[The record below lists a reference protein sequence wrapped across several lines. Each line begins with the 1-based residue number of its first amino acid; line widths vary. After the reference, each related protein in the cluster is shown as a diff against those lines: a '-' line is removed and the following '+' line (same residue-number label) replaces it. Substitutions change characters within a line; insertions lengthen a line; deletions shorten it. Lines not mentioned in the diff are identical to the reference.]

1 MKFVCN
7 CLKSVNNFRYYG
19 TTQFKPALIRDM
31 WQPVIGLEVH
41 AQILSASKLF
51 SRVGAKYGAPPNTQV
66 GIFEA
71 AHPGTLP
78 ILNKRCVEAAIKT
91 ALALQAQVIKVS
103 HFDRKHY
110 FYPDLPDS
118 SLGIILSN
126 IFQAGYQITQKDSPV
141 AKDGCISFNVPV
153 QECSMKFYS
162 HAVRLT
168 QLQLEEDS
176 GKSIHDAKSNR
187 VLVDLNRAGLPLM
200 ELVFAPDLRD
210 GEEAA
215 ALIKELSLILTRVG
229 TCSCRMEEGALRIDA
244 NISVHKQG
252 EPLGERTEVK
262 NLNSIRSLV
271 KAINYEIQRQIDIL
285 EAGGTVLNETL
296 RFDAINNTTIKM
308 RDKDT
313 IHDYRF
319 MPEPNLPPLRLHD
332 SLDASCIPNSS
343 LDIND
348 IRMKMNELPEETR
361 QRLISNYG
369 ISLEDAIILVNDDAL
384 VEYFLDVMSAT
395 NSHNGQLVSNLLL
408 NNLLGTLNSLDVDIK
423 DSILSP
429 SAFAEIVH
437 LLESGQILHAVALK
451 IMELICFSGD
461 KRTPS
466 KIVEMSNWTK
476 LPDDLLEDYVLEV
489 ISSNKKLVGKYRR
502 GNSKVFNT
510 LMGKAVAATE
520 RRADMQKLQD
530 LLKRKLDE

>member
-1 MKFVCN
+1 MIFLENTCPVSLKTKYFGYEIFRRWSNNKPSKGRLLIESFTLQVVRCQAEGCHASLGNDNGHVVCRSHSN
-7 CLKSVNNFRYYG
+7 CAV
-19 TTQFKPALIRDM
+19 ALDDYVA
-31 WQPVIGLEVH
+31 W
-41 AQILSASKLF
+41 
-51 SRVGAKYGAPPNTQV
+51 
-66 GIFEA
+66 
-71 AHPGTLP
+71 HPDACIVCYELVLLLTDEQ

-262 NLNSIRSLV
+262 NLNSIRSL
-271 KAINYEIQRQIDIL
+271 
-285 EAGGTVLNETL
+285 
-296 RFDAINNTTIKM
+296 
-308 RDKDT
+308 
-313 IHDYRF
+313 DYRF

>member
-1 MKFVCN
+1 MR
-7 CLKSVNNFRYYG
+7 NFRYYC
-19 TTQFKPALIRDM
+19 TTQFKPALIRDV

-78 ILNKRCVEAAIKT
+78 TLNKRCVEAAIKT
-91 ALALQAQVIKVS
+91 ALALQAQVVRVS
-103 HFDRKHY
+103 RFDRKHY
-110 FYPDLPDS
+110 FYPDLP
-118 SLGIILSN
+118 
-126 IFQAGYQITQKDSPV
+126 AGYQITQKDCPI
-141 AKDGCISFNVPV
+141 AKDGFISFNVPV
-153 QECSMKFYS
+153 QEYSMKFYS
-162 HAVRLT
+162 HSVRLT

-215 ALIKELSLILTRVG
+215 ALIKELSLVLTRVG
-229 TCSCRMEEGALRIDA
+229 TCSCRMEEGALRVDA

-271 KAINYEIQRQIDIL
+271 KAINYEIERQIDIL

-296 RFDAINNTTIKM
+296 RFDAITSTTIKM

-348 IRMKMNELPEETR
+348 IRKKMNELPEETR
-361 QRLISNYG
+361 RRLISDYG
-369 ISLEDAIILVNDDAL
+369 ISLENSIILVNDDAL
-384 VEYFLDVMSAT
+384 VDYFLDVMSGT
-395 NSHNGQLVSNLLL
+395 KSHNGQLVSNLLL

-451 IMELICFSGD
+451 IMELICSSGD

-466 KIVEMSNWTK
+466 EIVETNNWTK